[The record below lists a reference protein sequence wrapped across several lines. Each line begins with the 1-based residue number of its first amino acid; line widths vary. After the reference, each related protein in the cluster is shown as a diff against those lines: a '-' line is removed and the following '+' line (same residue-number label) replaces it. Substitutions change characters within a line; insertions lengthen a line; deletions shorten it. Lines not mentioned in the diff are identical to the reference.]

1 MNDTL
6 NQQISQFLDDELSHE
21 ESISLLQ
28 EMQMNAELFNKK
40 NRYEAIS
47 HALKSDTFLTV
58 ETDFSAKIAEQ
69 IQHEPYYLLPK
80 KKVVITNGQKIFA
93 LAASVAVVAVLVGRN
108 INDPAERVK
117 TSSIL
122 QLVQLQQPK
131 QTTKTVADTSK
142 PDSYPLNKRIND
154 YLQAHNSSI
163 YVNDDP
169 IAGSM
174 ASVTAY
180 KQK

>member
-1 MNDTL
+1 MNHTL
-6 NQQISQFLDDELSHE
+6 NQKISQFLDDELSHE

-28 EMQMNAELFNKK
+28 EMQMNTELINRK

-47 HALKSDTFLTV
+47 HALKSDAFLTV
-58 ETDFSAKIAEQ
+58 STDFSAKIAEQ
-69 IQHEPYYLLPK
+69 IQHEPHYFLPQK
-80 KKVVITNGQKIFA
+80 KMITNGQKIFA

-122 QLVQLQQPK
+122 QLAQLQQSK
-131 QTTKTVADTSK
+131 QVTKTVAETSK
-142 PDSYPLNKRIND
+142 SDTYPLNKRIND